1 MYTQELEREVLAEPV
16 INSWRKQPSREA
28 VRFAIDLCRS
38 ELPYAER
45 AAVVTNLGAMS
56 VGDVSELI
64 DRLKGLRAA
73 RLARLRGK
81 RRRR

>member
-1 MYTQELEREVLAEPV
+1 MDVQELDREVLVEPV
-16 INSWRKQPSREA
+16 VNSWRKRPSREA

-38 ELPYAER
+38 ELPYAQR
-45 AAVVTNLGAMS
+45 SASVASLGAMGAS
-56 VGDVSELI
+56 DVSEMI
-64 DRLKGLRAA
+64 DRLKELRAT

>member
-1 MYTQELEREVLAEPV
+1 MDVQELDREVLAEPV
-16 INSWRKQPSREA
+16 INSWRKRPSREA
-28 VRFAIDLCRS
+28 VRFAMDLCRS

-45 AAVVTNLGAMS
+45 AAAVASLSALS
-56 VGDVSELI
+56 AGDVSDLI
-64 DRLKGLRAA
+64 DRLKELRGA